1 VETISISEKLLY
13 LAYKLSAY
21 VTLNLLDDAAY
32 LAMMF
37 S

>member
-1 VETISISEKLLY
+1 MNSELSEKALY
-13 LAYKLSAY
+13 LIYKLSAY
-21 VTLNLLDDAAY
+21 LTFNLLDDAAY